1 VTVAAPVRV
10 INLQLFA
17 EERQFPAT
25 PRRRQEARRR
35 GQVFRSLEVSSAVIL
50 LGGLATLQFFG
61 PYIYGRMTG
70 LIHEALVVWTR
81 MELTTATVSG
91 LAGQVVWT
99 FLLAVLPLLGV
110 LAVLGLAVNA
120 AQTGLVWSVEPLAPR
135 LSRINPLEGARRI
148 FSRRALFELGKS
160 LLKVA
165 LVAAVTYG
173 AIRTA
178 VESVVARSGADV
190 RSLAAAVG
198 SHALGLGWRAALV
211 LAVVAALDYLY
222 QRYEYEQS
230 LKMTRQE
237 IKEELRQTE
246 GDPLLRSRIRR
257 RQRELAQARMLQE
270 VRRADVVI
278 TNPTH
283 YAVALRYDPE
293 TMDAPVC
300 CAKGKDHMALRI
312 RQIARECNVTW
323 VEDRFLA
330 RSLYH
335 AVDVGEPVPESL
347 YEAVAEVLAF
357 VWRLRNRTL
366 GGDER

>member
-1 VTVAAPVRV
+1 MTVAAPVRV

-173 AIRTA
+173 AFRTA

-246 GDPLLRSRIRR
+246 GDPLVRRRIRE
-257 RQRELAQARMLQE
+257 RQRRIASQRMMQQ
-270 VRRADVVI
+270 VPTADVVI

-283 YAVALRYDPE
+283 VAVALRYDAA
-293 TMDAPVC
+293 TMEAPVVV
-300 CAKGKDHMALRI
+300 AKGAGYVARRI
-312 RQIARECNVTW
+312 REVAMEHGVVV
-323 VEDRFLA
+323 VEDVWLA
-330 RSLYH
+330 RTLYQS
-335 AVDVGEPVPESL
+335 ADIGDPIPENL
-347 YEAVAEVLAF
+347 YRAVARVLAF
-357 VWRLRNRTL
+357 AYRVGRRRPA
-366 GGDER
+366 RA

>member
-1 VTVAAPVRV
+1 MAGVGRV

-35 GQVFRSLEVSSAVIL
+35 GQVFRSMELSSAAIL
-50 LGGLATLQFFG
+50 MGGLAALQFFG
-61 PYIYGRMTG
+61 SATFTHMGR
-70 LIHEALVVWTR
+70 LFHEALSTWTR
-81 MELTTATVSG
+81 MELTTAAVAG
-91 LAGQVVWT
+91 LSTQVIRT
-99 FLLAVLPLLGV
+99 FLLAILPMLAV

-120 AQTGLVWSVEPLAPR
+120 AQTGLAWSMEPLSPR
-135 LSRINPLEGARRI
+135 LSRINPLEGAKRI

-160 LLKVA
+160 LVKVA
-165 LVAAVTYG
+165 LVGAVTYSAFRG
-173 AIRTA
+173 AVQA
-178 VESVVARSGADV
+178 VVARTGSDV
-190 RSLAAAVG
+190 PTLASTVG
-198 SHALGLGWRAALV
+198 GHALALGWRAAVVLV
-211 LAVVAALDYLY
+211 VVAVFDYLY

-237 IKEELRQTE
+237 VKEEIRQSE
-246 GDPLLRSRIRR
+246 GDPQLRSRIRR

-283 YAVALRYDPE
+283 LAVALRYDPE

-300 CAKGKDHMALRI
+300 CAKGKDHLALRI
-312 RQIARECNVTW
+312 RQIAKEHDVTW

-335 AVDVGEPVPESL
+335 AVDVGEAVPESL
-347 YEAVAEVLAF
+347 YQAVAEVLAF
-357 VWRLRNRTL
+357 VWRLRNRGL